1 MTRNELIA
9 SLVHSSITGM
19 CANPDQSWHDMP
31 IDVCAMAERVAA
43 EMIRRGIVKVSEETE
58 RVGNA

>member
-31 IDVCAMAERVAA
+31 HDVCEMAGRVAT
-43 EMIRRGIVKVSEETE
+43 EMSRRGIVTVSDAPK
-58 RVGNA
+58 GGQA